1 MTFQQDDVIVADNM
15 EGYDIGQI
23 VNLDKVLLVGSK
35 TATLVGKPLVSGAN
49 VRTFRT
55 YHIRCLQINL
65 PTIGLFI
72 RS

>member
-1 MTFQQDDVIVADNM
+1 MADNM

-49 VRTFRT
+49 VSLICKFTLYQPVPKFSYILRNWA
-55 YHIRCLQINL
+55 LQ
-65 PTIGLFI
+65 
-72 RS
+72 

>member
-1 MTFQQDDVIVADNM
+1 M

-49 VRTFRT
+49 VRTLHT
-55 YHIRCLQINL
+55 YHIRCLK
-65 PTIGLFI
+65 
-72 RS
+72 